1 VALDE
6 PAQGRLG
13 QERHVAGQHQDGA
26 GRVPARHVRL
36 EHRVS
41 GAEPLLLLDEGGA
54 DLGRD
59 RGANLVCGATHH
71 DDHPRADAPGGTHRI
86 GQEGAAAEGME
97 DLGTGRAHPLGL
109 AGCQNDGGELIHGI
123 DHRSTRHAT

>member
-1 VALDE
+1 MRTLT
-6 PAQGRLG
+6 R
-13 QERHVAGQHQDGA
+13 RHSLQAWLAGTGFA
-26 GRVPARHVRL
+26 GLRAMATVL
-36 EHRVS
+36 
-41 GAEPLLLLDEGGA
+41 PLSF
-54 DLGRD
+54 
-59 RGANLVCGATHH
+59 LV
-71 DDHPRADAPGGTHRI
+71 DPRSVRADAPGGTHRI